1 MLWKV
6 YPMAIGEE
14 VDWYTYFPPIST
26 IFSIKWVD
34 HHNKFSMRSTM
45 YVNIKNYMRS
55 TMYVNIKNYILNAYN
70 IGFISMWIYAF
81 TIDL

>member
-1 MLWKV
+1 
-6 YPMAIGEE
+6 MAIGEE
-14 VDWYTYFPPIST
+14 VDWYKYYPPIST

-34 HHNKFSMRSTM
+34 YHNKFSKKSTM
-45 YVNIKNYMRS
+45 YVNIKH
-55 TMYVNIKNYILNAYN
+55 YILNAYN